1 MIERDF
7 AEMAGEVRELL
18 QDVSIRGA
26 LAERMVV
33 VKQMLRDL
41 AEGRVIV
48 VAAGELPIPAEVAD
62 HAAGTS

>member
-48 VAAGELPIPAEVAD
+48 VAAGELPIPTEVAD